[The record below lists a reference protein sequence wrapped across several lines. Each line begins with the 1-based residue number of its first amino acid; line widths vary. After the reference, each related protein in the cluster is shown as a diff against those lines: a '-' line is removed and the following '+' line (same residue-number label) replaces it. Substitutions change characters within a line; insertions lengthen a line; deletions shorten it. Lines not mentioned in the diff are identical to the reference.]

1 MKNKLKKILVTMFTV
16 LMLVTPLTAQAS
28 PDGCDIYFWTD
39 DEDLGNGQILQH
51 PLQWTVNTPGTEV
64 TDADIIESVKAMLP
78 TGTEWGYET
87 FYDTISDVKGRNIAK
102 RGQGCLAF
110 SYWLTDAIYGTT
122 PMTRYENTPE
132 NPILTQNFEFYMYDI
147 VCYNTTVGSF
157 HCGVVI
163 GADPVNQT
171 LTLAEGNVNGKV
183 DWNRVIH
190 VDGSDGNGIA
200 RVYRREVQ

>member
-1 MKNKLKKILVTMFTV
+1 MKNKLKKILVTMLTA
-16 LMLVTPLTAQAS
+16 LMLVTPLTAQAANI
-28 PDGCDIYFWTD
+28 DDFAYWTD
-39 DEDLGNGQILQH
+39 YEDLGNGQLLQH
-51 PLQWTVNTPGTEV
+51 PLQWEAPAGVEV
-64 TDADIIESVKAMLP
+64 TDLDVIAIAKACAP